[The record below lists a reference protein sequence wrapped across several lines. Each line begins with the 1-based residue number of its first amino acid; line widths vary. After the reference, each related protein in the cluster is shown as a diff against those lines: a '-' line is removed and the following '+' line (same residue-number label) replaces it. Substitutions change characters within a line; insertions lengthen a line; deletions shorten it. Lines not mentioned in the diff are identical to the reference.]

1 MAFSSSQN
9 LTQQFD
15 DLMFEYST
23 LKDTL
28 SRPPSYESLTE
39 NTNLIHKI
47 DQWETDT
54 IRQVKE
60 TAEQIREKIRRR
72 SDTIATDRFTTEFQQ
87 LTEQLQNT
95 RQTHNF
101 TESRIQQL
109 TTQLNDLKLQVD
121 DSLLATAEIRL
132 VPIDWTKYL
141 YIVNKPQ
148 QQQQQQQQQQIGRN
162 QRTIYFDRLTTI
174 RPQISLDVK
183 GAEWHILGTASSP
196 NSTFLHYQHT
206 KKNKRL
212 SIVDF
217 QGQQK
222 TIPWH
227 EDQSIWDSCWS
238 SFLNKFIILGD
249 NRLYTYD
256 DNDEL
261 TTSNSIKRLKEVK
274 PRRNNMEFLRCF
286 CSNETLFI
294 TYDERNTSID
304 EYNMNQWTMSRTYE
318 NIIKQNEIIISITIS
333 VINPNLIGLIILDD
347 KQQWHFE
354 LRDRSMTFILAI
366 QLDKSEFNRRLVSLP
381 NSSMNWLIIHTGSKF
396 FTIIDEN
403 AQAKEV
409 IECAENI
416 DLATYIP
423 DKHCLVTLTQKSKLK
438 FFDL

>member
-1 MAFSSSQN
+1 MAFSSSQD

-87 LTEQLQNT
+87 LTEQLQHT

-121 DSLLATAEIRL
+121 DSLLTTAEIRI

-141 YIVNKPQ
+141 YIVNKP
-148 QQQQQQQQQQIGRN
+148 QQQQQQQQIGRN

-196 NSTFLHYQHT
+196 NSTFLHYQHS

-261 TTSNSIKRLKEVK
+261 TTSNSIKLIKEVK

-354 LRDRSMTFILAI
+354 LRDRSMTFILSI
-366 QLDKSEFNRRLVSLP
+366 QLDKSEFNRRLISLP

-403 AQAKEV
+403 AQTKEI

>member
-1 MAFSSSQN
+1 MAFSSSQD

-39 NTNLIHKI
+39 NTNLIHRI

-87 LTEQLQNT
+87 LTEQLQHT

-121 DSLLATAEIRL
+121 DSLLTTAEIRI

-148 QQQQQQQQQQIGRN
+148 QQQQQQQIGRN
-162 QRTIYFDRLTTI
+162 QRTIYFDRLTTV
-174 RPQISLDVK
+174 RPRISLDVK

-196 NSTFLHYQHT
+196 NSTFLHYQHS

-261 TTSNSIKRLKEVK
+261 TTSNSIKLIKEVK

-294 TYDERNTSID
+294 TYDERNTSVD

-354 LRDRSMTFILAI
+354 LRDRSMTFILSI
-366 QLDKSEFNRRLVSLP
+366 QLDKSEFNRRLISLP

-403 AQAKEV
+403 AQAKEI
-409 IECAENI
+409 IECTENI

>member
-1 MAFSSSQN
+1 MAFSSSQD

-87 LTEQLQNT
+87 LTEQLQHT

-121 DSLLATAEIRL
+121 DSLLTTAEIRI

-141 YIVNKPQ
+141 YIVNKP
-148 QQQQQQQQQQIGRN
+148 QQQQQIGRN

-174 RPQISLDVK
+174 RPRISLDVK

-196 NSTFLHYQHT
+196 NSTFLHYQHS

-261 TTSNSIKRLKEVK
+261 TISNSIKLIKEVK

-347 KQQWHFE
+347 KQQWHFQ
-354 LRDRSMTFILAI
+354 LRDRSMTFILSI
-366 QLDKSEFNRRLVSLP
+366 QLDKSEFNRRLISLP

-403 AQAKEV
+403 AQAKEI

>member
-1 MAFSSSQN
+1 MAFSSSQD

-39 NTNLIHKI
+39 NTNLIYRI

-87 LTEQLQNT
+87 LTEQLQHT

-121 DSLLATAEIRL
+121 DSLLTTAEIRI

-148 QQQQQQQQQQIGRN
+148 QQQQQQIGRN
-162 QRTIYFDRLTTI
+162 QRTIYFDRLTTV
-174 RPQISLDVK
+174 RPRISLDVK

-196 NSTFLHYQHT
+196 NSTFLHYQHS

-261 TTSNSIKRLKEVK
+261 TTSNSIKLIKEVK

-354 LRDRSMTFILAI
+354 LRDRSMTFILSI
-366 QLDKSEFNRRLVSLP
+366 QLDKSEFNRRLISLP

-403 AQAKEV
+403 AQTKEI

>member
-1 MAFSSSQN
+1 MAFSSSQD

-39 NTNLIHKI
+39 NTNLIYRI

-87 LTEQLQNT
+87 LTEQLQHT

-121 DSLLATAEIRL
+121 DSLLTTAEIRI

-148 QQQQQQQQQQIGRN
+148 QQQQQQIGRN
-162 QRTIYFDRLTTI
+162 QRTIYFDRLTTV
-174 RPQISLDVK
+174 RPRISLDVK

-196 NSTFLHYQHT
+196 NSTFLHYQHS

-261 TTSNSIKRLKEVK
+261 TTSNSIKLIKEVK

-354 LRDRSMTFILAI
+354 LRDRSMTFILSI
-366 QLDKSEFNRRLVSLP
+366 QLDKSEFNRRLISLP

-403 AQAKEV
+403 AQAKEI